1 MKKKLLLVMFMVA
14 LMTPFSQVK
23 AQYPDVPK
31 DVKEA
36 ADKMMAEEQASS
48 DAAWEKAY
56 PIIKEEAQH
65 GRPYIPWAARPTDL
79 PQAKIPSFPGA
90 MGGGAFSF
98 GGRGGKV
105 ITVTNLN
112 DRGPGSLR
120 EDNAMLHTDIGK
132 RVWE

>member
-65 GRPYIPWAARPTDL
+65 GRSIYSMG
-79 PQAKIPSFPGA
+79 SF
-90 MGGGAFSF
+90 
-98 GGRGGKV
+98 V
-105 ITVTNLN
+105 
-112 DRGPGSLR
+112 
-120 EDNAMLHTDIGK
+120 H
-132 RVWE
+132 